1 MKNLPLFKNLIICST
16 LLLGSLAFADSGAVT
31 YKLNEVIPVQAGT
44 EVVWRN
50 WKGEYE
56 NHLVDKSFFP
66 NNMARTMYLQACADT
81 VKKGQLCD
89 SFYRDRLLNKY
100 VYVSTPGT
108 CAERADRLPTVCV
121 GDLVKSLHGPLQ
133 ARVVGVGSGV
143 HYNSKTGSYG
153 RFVMTQDL
161 EYPSYTEVDSQSIN
175 EVWVLNR

>member
-1 MKNLPLFKNLIICST
+1 MKNLLILKSLIISLT
-16 LLLGSLAFADSGAVT
+16 LVGGLNALAQGAPKI
-31 YKLNEVIPVQAGT
+31 YKIQESIPVQTGT

-66 NNMARTMYLQACADT
+66 NNMARAMYLQACADT
-81 VKKGQLCD
+81 AKMSQLCD
-89 SFYRDRLLNKY
+89 SYYRDRLLNKY

-108 CAERADRLPTVCV
+108 CAERPDGLSTVCV
-121 GDLVKSLHGPLQ
+121 GDLVKSLHGPMQ
-133 ARVVGVGSGV
+133 ARVVGISSGV
-143 HYNSKTGSYG
+143 HYNSKTGAFG

-161 EYPSYTEVDSQSIN
+161 EHPASTEVDSQSIN

>member
-1 MKNLPLFKNLIICST
+1 MKNLLFFKNLIICST
-16 LLLGSLAFADSGAVT
+16 LLVSSFASANEAVIF
-31 YKLNEVIPVQAGT
+31 KLNEVIPVQAGT

-66 NNMARTMYLQACADT
+66 NNMARAMYLKACGDT
-81 VKKGQLCD
+81 LKNGQLCE

-108 CAERADRLPTVCV
+108 CAERADGLPTVCV
-121 GDLVKSLHGPLQ
+121 GDLVKSLHGPMQ
-133 ARVVGVGSGV
+133 ARVVGIGSGV
-143 HYNSKTGSYG
+143 HYNSKTGMYG

-161 EYPSYTEVDSQSIN
+161 EYPAFTEVDSQNIN